1 MSAVRGL
8 AVALAAVT
16 ALSLAACSGAAE
28 PDPTPTSSS
37 TPLPSSSSPDPVSLD
52 VHVYGDASTIRTYRT
67 IADAYTS
74 EHPEVTLD
82 LTSDPDPVTAAQ
94 TVTSGLDAGTGPDVF
109 LLDQYELPDLV
120 ASGRLQPVDTLLEDR
135 GLQFGDDYQRVAL
148 TTFSAN
154 SGLQCMPAEMS
165 PLVVYYNKSL
175 VQQANTSDVSVVL
188 PDGSSG
194 WTWESFATLARA
206 VADLDGVGPIKGAY
220 IPPDL
225 ESVTAF
231 IRSAGG
237 DVVDDP
243 LDPTSLTLAG
253 DTALETLTTM
263 MTLLRDS
270 TLSPAQADLPP
281 GGAAEQFAEGDLGMF
296 VGTRADLPRLRDT
309 PGLRFDTA
317 VLPSFGRTESVSRI
331 NGWCINKASDQ
342 VGAAADFISFAVGA
356 TGARIMAESGAMV
369 PSSLQALSSEAFTQ
383 PGRQPRNAEAYAN
396 AVRRSDPMPFSS
408 AWLAVAEEANRRF
421 RPLFVRSDLDLDT
434 VLVRRMTKLDESS
447 TEIFTGEGTT
457 PAP

>member
-8 AVALAAVT
+8 AATVAAAA
-16 ALSLAACSGAAE
+16 ALSLAACSGAVE
-28 PDPTPTSSS
+28 PDPTPTASG
-37 TPLPSSSSPDPVSLD
+37 TPTPSSSSPAPVSLD
-52 VHVYGDASTIRTYRT
+52 VHVYGDAPTVRTYRK
-67 IADAYTS
+67 IADAYAT

-120 ASGRLQPVDTLLEDR
+120 ASGQLQPVDTLLEDR

-165 PLVVYYNKSL
+165 PLVVYYNKTL
-175 VQQANTSDVSVVL
+175 VRRANTPEVSIVL
-188 PDGSSG
+188 PDGSSS

-206 VADLDGVGPIKGAY
+206 VADLDGLGPIKGAY

-225 ESVTAF
+225 ETVTAF

-253 DTALETLTTM
+253 DTALETLTAMT
-263 MTLLRDS
+263 TLLRDS
-270 TLSPAQADLPP
+270 TLAPTAADLPR
-281 GGAAEQFAEGDLGMF
+281 GGAAEEFASGDLGMF
-296 VGTRADLPRLRDT
+296 VGTRDDLPLLRAT
-309 PGLRFDTA
+309 PGLRFDTL
-317 VLPSFGRTESVSRI
+317 VLPSFGRSRSVSRI
-331 NGWCINKASDQ
+331 NGWCINKASSQ
-342 VGAAADFISFAVGA
+342 VGAAADFVAFAVGPA
-356 TGARIMAESGAMV
+356 GAQIAAESGSMV
-369 PSSLQALSSEAFTQ
+369 PSSLEALSSEAFTQ
-383 PGRQPRNAEAYAN
+383 PDQQPRNAQAYAN

-408 AWLAVAEEANRRF
+408 AWLAVAEEADRKF

-434 VLVRRMTKLDESS
+434 VLVRRMTKLDAAS
-447 TEIFTGEGTT
+447 TELFATEDVAT
-457 PAP
+457 P